1 MSCIKCQ
8 VVQMHL
14 KQFINACKTKK
25 NLQGALESA
34 KRQPQGQSVFNAFLH
49 HGASEV
55 KARSNEIADK
65 I

>member
-1 MSCIKCQ
+1 
-8 VVQMHL
+8 MHA
-14 KQFINACKTKK
+14 KQKK